1 MKLFRSKSED
11 NKEPYDEFIATV
23 KLVSGEEILTKVIV
37 DYTDTVEQV
46 ILDNPVICQE
56 VRSHGANVP
65 LGYKFEPWMKM
76 SEEEIY
82 IVDLNNIITLSEI
95 KDDLVIKTYNNI
107 IEGGFKRQHPDLDR
121 QMGYVNSVDEARK
134 IIEKLY
140 KSDSASKEPKK
151 DL

>member
-76 SEEEIY
+76 SEEEVY
-82 IVDLNNIITLSEI
+82 IVDLNKIITLSEI

-107 IEGGFKRQHPDLDR
+107 IEGGFKRSHPDLDR
-121 QMGYVNSVDEARK
+121 DMGYINSVDLSL
-134 IIEKLY
+134 IHI
-140 KSDSASKEPKK
+140 
-151 DL
+151 

>member
-1 MKLFRSKSED
+1 MKLFRSKSEG

-23 KLVSGEEILTKVIV
+23 KLCSGEEILTKVIV
-37 DYTDTVEQV
+37 DYTSEVEQ
-46 ILDNPVICQE
+46 IIIDNPVICQE
-56 VRSHGANVP
+56 VRTPGANVP
-65 LGYKFEPWMKM
+65 LGYKFEPWIKM
-76 SEEEIY
+76 SEED
-82 IVDLNNIITLSEI
+82 VFVLALDKVITLSEI

-121 QMGYVNSVDEARK
+121 TMGYINNVDSARK

-140 KSDSASKEPKK
+140 KAKDASKEPKK

>member
-1 MKLFRSKSED
+1 MKLFRSKSEN

-23 KLVSGEEILTKVIV
+23 KLCSGEEILTKVIV
-37 DYTDTVEQV
+37 DYSSEEEQ
-46 ILDNPVICQE
+46 IIIDNPVVCSE
-56 VRSHGANVP
+56 VRTAGASIP
-65 LGYKFEPWMKM
+65 LGYKFEPWIKM
-76 SEEEIY
+76 SEEDVFI
-82 IVDLNNIITLSEI
+82 LNLDKVITLSEI

-107 IEGGFKRQHPDLDR
+107 VEGGFKRQHPDLDR
-121 QMGYVNSVDEARK
+121 EMGYINDVDSARK

>member
-11 NKEPYDEFIATV
+11 KKEPYEEFVATV
-23 KLVSGEEILTKVIV
+23 KLVSGEEILTKVII
-37 DYTDTVEQV
+37 DYSSKEEQ
-46 ILDNPVICQE
+46 IIIDNPVICQE

-65 LGYKFEPWMKM
+65 LGYKFEPWIKM
-76 SEEEIY
+76 TEEDVFI
-82 IVDLNNIITLSEI
+82 LNLDKIITMSEI
-95 KDDLVIKTYNNI
+95 KDDIVIKTYNTI

-121 QMGYVNSVDEARK
+121 EMGYVNNVDKARK

>member
-23 KLVSGEEILTKVIV
+23 KLCSGEEILTKVIV
-37 DYTDTVEQV
+37 DYSSEEEQ
-46 ILDNPVICQE
+46 IIIDNPVICQE
-56 VRSHGANVP
+56 VRTAGANVP
-65 LGYKFEPWMKM
+65 LGYKFEPWIKM
-76 SEEEIY
+76 SEEDVFI
-82 IVDLNNIITLSEI
+82 LNLDKVITLSEI

-107 IEGGFKRQHPDLDR
+107 VEGGFKRTHPDIYR
-121 QMGYVNSVDEARK
+121 SMVYINSVDNARE

>member
-23 KLVSGEEILTKVIV
+23 KLCSGEEILTKVIV
-37 DYTDTVEQV
+37 DYSSEEEQ
-46 ILDNPVICQE
+46 IIIDNPVICQE
-56 VRSHGANVP
+56 VRTAGANVP
-65 LGYKFEPWMKM
+65 MGYKFEPWIKM
-76 SEEEIY
+76 SEEDVFI
-82 IVDLNNIITLSEI
+82 LNLDKVITLSEI
-95 KDDLVIKTYNNI
+95 KDYLVIKTYNNI
-107 IEGGFKRQHPDLDR
+107 VEGGFKRQHPDLDR
-121 QMGYVNSVDEARK
+121 EMGYINDVDSARK

>member
-37 DYTDTVEQV
+37 DYTDKVEKI

-65 LGYKFEPWMKM
+65 LGYKFEPWIKM

-82 IVDLNNIITLSEI
+82 IVDLDKIITLSEI

-107 IEGGFKRQHPDLDR
+107 IESGFKRQHPDLDR
-121 QMGYVNSVDEARK
+121 EMGYINNIDSARK

-140 KSDSASKEPKK
+140 KADSASKEPKK

>member
-65 LGYKFEPWMKM
+65 LGYKFEPWIKM

-82 IVDLNNIITLSEI
+82 IVDLDKIITLSEI

-107 IEGGFKRQHPDLDR
+107 IESGFKRQHPDLDR
-121 QMGYVNSVDEARK
+121 EMGYINNIDSARK

-140 KSDSASKEPKK
+140 KADSASKEPKK

>member
-37 DYTDTVEQV
+37 DYTTQVEQV

-76 SEEEIY
+76 SEEEVY
-82 IVDLNNIITLSEI
+82 IVDLNKIITLSEI
-95 KDDLVIKTYNNI
+95 KDDLVIRTYNNI
-107 IEGGFKRQHPDLDR
+107 VEGGFKRQHPDLDR
-121 QMGYVNSVDEARK
+121 DMGYINSVDKARS

>member
-37 DYTDTVEQV
+37 DYTTQVEQV

-82 IVDLNNIITLSEI
+82 IVDLNKIITLSEI

-121 QMGYVNSVDEARK
+121 EMGYINNVDKARE

>member
-11 NKEPYDEFIATV
+11 KKEPYEEFVATV
-23 KLVSGEEILTKVIV
+23 KLVSGEEILTKVII
-37 DYTDTVEQV
+37 DYSSKEEQ
-46 ILDNPVICQE
+46 IIIDNPVICQE

-65 LGYKFEPWMKM
+65 LGYKFEPWIKM
-76 SEEEIY
+76 TEEDVFI
-82 IVDLNNIITLSEI
+82 LNLDKIITMSEI
-95 KDDLVIKTYNNI
+95 KDDIVIKTYNTI

-121 QMGYVNSVDEARK
+121 EMGYVNSVDKARQM
-134 IIEKLY
+134 IEKLY

>member
-1 MKLFRSKSED
+1 MKLFRSKSEN

-23 KLVSGEEILTKVIV
+23 KLCSGEEILTKVIV
-37 DYTDTVEQV
+37 DYSSEEEQ
-46 ILDNPVICQE
+46 IIIDNPVVCSE
-56 VRSHGANVP
+56 VRTAGASIP
-65 LGYKFEPWMKM
+65 LGYKFEPWIKM
-76 SEEEIY
+76 SEEDVFI
-82 IVDLNNIITLSEI
+82 LNLDKVITLSEI

-107 IEGGFKRQHPDLDR
+107 VEGGFKRTHPDIDR
-121 QMGYVNSVDEARK
+121 SMGYINSVDNARE